1 MFLLNFPTH
10 PIWHSFVVPESI
22 LVFFSFVT
30 IFRCLHIYYA
40 AILLFV
46 FIIAIVIIIIKPQVF
61 FHFFPGIFSL
71 FPGPWFGCMFVS
83 FLSLSMF
90 FGGTFATLF
99 IFFYCKTCINKFGS
113 LEEARAQGPLNNVE
127 MCLAEVRFKW

>member
-1 MFLLNFPTH
+1 MALICCSRVNSSIFFICNNIPLFTYLLRSYT
-10 PIWHSFVVPESI
+10 
-22 LVFFSFVT
+22 LD
-30 IFRCLHIYYA
+30 
-40 AILLFV
+40 LFV